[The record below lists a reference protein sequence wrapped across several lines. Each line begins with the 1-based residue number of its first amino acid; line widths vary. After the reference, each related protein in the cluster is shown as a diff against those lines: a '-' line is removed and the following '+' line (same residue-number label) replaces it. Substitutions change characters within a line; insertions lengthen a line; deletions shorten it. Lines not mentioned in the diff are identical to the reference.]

1 MIKRYFNYKRLILS
15 FLVLVLLFSTNFLK
29 NFLNIYSNDL
39 NKRVS
44 FAYGFCGNESVGY
57 LKYLKKEFWLDN
69 NPTIINYVHT
79 PPVEWSIFEPSKL
92 NKYSNDIILLNYP
105 GEIINLNYQ
114 RKDGNIFEIS
124 NLSFF
129 VNKIEKINSILISLN
144 KSTNLDN
151 VEIDLLSEINFGKRN
166 LIKNFNQPKQINKD
180 EIEFTINFSLNDL
193 YPKNSNIVFKI
204 RNLNN
209 EYISD
214 VKILAKNKFILENF
228 SIVNNHTNCFLIRDE

>member
-1 MIKRYFNYKRLILS
+1 MII
-15 FLVLVLLFSTNFLK
+15 
-29 NFLNIYSNDL
+29 
-39 NKRVS
+39 
-44 FAYGFCGNESVGY
+44 
-57 LKYLKKEFWLDN
+57 
-69 NPTIINYVHT
+69 IINYVHT

-180 EIEFTINFSLNDL
+180 EIEFKINLSINDL